1 MIAIAFLVGAFLLVG
16 GAVVAAAFTGGRR
29 RKNSAG
35 PPGVPAA
42 LLYTGVAIICIGIG
56 LGLPLLLLINNA
68 ADADRTTV
76 GGVDLTATQAKG
88 RELFASNCATCHTL
102 QASNSVGVTGPN
114 LDVLRPAAG
123 LVENAI
129 LVGRAHGNGNMPV
142 ALLTGDDAKAV
153 ADYVAAVAGRGH
165 VQITEPGS
173 SKTTAPLPRPRR
185 LPLPPRRRPQRP
197 QRPQRPPHPRAAARH
212 RRRRRQGVFTA
223 NCASCHTLKSDNASG
238 QVGPNLD
245 TLKPDAA
252 TVSKQ
257 VLNGGGGMPPFKGQ
271 LTDKQIA
278 DVAAF
283 VAATAGS

>member
-1 MIAIAFLVGAFLLVG
+1 MIAIAFLVAAFLLVG

-29 RKNSAG
+29 RSSSAG
-35 PPGVPAA
+35 PSRGASR
-42 LLYTGVAIICIGIG
+42 LLYTGVAIVCIGIG

-68 ADADRTTV
+68 ADADRTTA

-129 LVGRAHGNGNMPV
+129 LVGRARGSGNMPV
-142 ALLTGDDAKAV
+142 GLLTGDDAKAV

-165 VQITEPGS
+165 VQITAPGPAA
-173 SKTTAPLPRPRR
+173 TTTTPTTPAAP
-185 LPLPPRRRPQRP
+185 
-197 QRPQRPPHPRAAARH
+197 AAPAAGGSA
-212 RRRRRQGVFTA
+212 QASAAGKAVFTA
-223 NCASCHTLKSDNASG
+223 NCASCHTLKSDNATG

-257 VLNGGGGMPPFKGQ
+257 VINGGGGMPPFKGQ
-271 LTDKQIA
+271 LTAKQIA